1 MKPARASSEDLK
13 ALLARWV
20 AHKQNG
26 NLAFSR
32 AIFRSYT
39 RDSRFGRLVRRH
51 VVLNPLGP
59 MLLKDVRLRPL
70 ASLVH
75 SILLLSPTAPLL
87 RHCSRKAPP
96 PHTDLAGSRK
106 VPMQP
111 EARAA
116 AADYARERIALITEA
131 DALIDPHSL
140 WRHNLMRELRCWRR
154 LLDVL
159 RSRAEQRGLKGAHN
173 ARHGSTGEAL

>member
-1 MKPARASSEDLK
+1 MKPARANSEDLK
-13 ALLARWV
+13 TLLTRWV

-39 RDSRFGRLVRRH
+39 RDSLLGRLVRRH
-51 VVLNPLGP
+51 VVLNPLAP
-59 MLLKDVRLRPL
+59 VLLKDAVEVAGERRPL
-70 ASLVH
+70 DPPFLADSPAAAA
-75 SILLLSPTAPLL
+75 LLAQ
-87 RHCSRKAPP
+87 APP
-96 PHTDLAGSRK
+96 SHAEIAGSRK

-111 EARAA
+111 ETRAA
-116 AADYARERIALITEA
+116 AADYAQERIALIAEA
-131 DALIDPHSL
+131 DALIGPSSV

-154 LLDVL
+154 LFDLL

-173 ARHGSTGEAL
+173 ARHGSTGEAP

>member
-1 MKPARASSEDLK
+1 MKPARASSEDLRV
-13 ALLARWV
+13 LLARWV

-39 RDSRFGRLVRRH
+39 RESLFGRLVRRH
-51 VVLNPLGP
+51 VVLNPLAP
-59 MLLKDVRLRPL
+59 MLLKDAIEAAGERRPL
-70 ASLVH
+70 DPPFVMDSPAAAA
-75 SILLLSPTAPLL
+75 LLAQ
-87 RHCSRKAPP
+87 APP

-131 DALIDPHSL
+131 DALIGPYSV
-140 WRHNLMRELRCWRR
+140 WRHNLVRELRCWRR
-154 LLDVL
+154 LLDLL

>member
-1 MKPARASSEDLK
+1 MKPARASSEDLR

-39 RDSRFGRLVRRH
+39 RESLFGRLVRRH
-51 VVLNPLGP
+51 VVLNPLAP
-59 MLLKDVRLRPL
+59 MLLKDAIEATGECRPL
-70 ASLVH
+70 DPPFVADS
-75 SILLLSPTAPLL
+75 SAAAALLAQ
-87 RHCSRKAPP
+87 APP
-96 PHTDLAGSRK
+96 PHLAGSPK

-131 DALIDPHSL
+131 DALIGPYSV
-140 WRHNLMRELRCWRR
+140 WRHNLVRELRCWRR
-154 LLDVL
+154 LLDLL

>member
-13 ALLARWV
+13 ALLTRWV

-39 RDSRFGRLVRRH
+39 RDSLLGRLVRRH
-51 VVLNPLGP
+51 VVLNPLAP
-59 MLLKDVRLRPL
+59 VLLKDAVEAAGERRPL
-70 ASLVH
+70 DPPFVADSPAAAA
-75 SILLLSPTAPLL
+75 LLAQ
-87 RHCSRKAPP
+87 APP

-106 VPMQP
+106 VPMQR

-131 DALIDPHSL
+131 DALIGPSSV

-154 LLDVL
+154 LLDLL
-159 RSRAEQRGLKGAHN
+159 RSRAEQPGLKGAHN
-173 ARHGSTGEAL
+173 ARHGPTGEAL